1 MRRNGGLTSDETR
14 ESTCLR
20 VDAVP
25 SLQSLSRVLAHEP
38 CRRLKLTASIDVI
51 GRVLM
56 EICCGDFFVFLS
68 GSLRPIAG
76 YIVGSLEI
84 GMLDRKTA
92 CHQASIEDLTIRPI
106 YGQNFSHGPVPGG
119 SLKRYPAE

>member
-1 MRRNGGLTSDETR
+1 
-14 ESTCLR
+14 
-20 VDAVP
+20 
-25 SLQSLSRVLAHEP
+25 
-38 CRRLKLTASIDVI
+38 
-51 GRVLM
+51 M

-76 YIVGSLEI
+76 NSDRVYIVGSLEI

-106 YGQNFSHGPVPGG
+106 YGQNFSHGSVPGG